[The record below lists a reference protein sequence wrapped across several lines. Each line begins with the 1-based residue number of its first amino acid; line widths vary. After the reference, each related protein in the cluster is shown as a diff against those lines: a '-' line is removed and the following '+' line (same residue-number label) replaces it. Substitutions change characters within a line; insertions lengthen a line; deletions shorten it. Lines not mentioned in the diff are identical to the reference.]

1 MAGTAWSTTRECWC
15 LQLMTEVKRLKRMM
29 TEETKKKKRETRVSD
44 WLLDI
49 SSDFAD
55 AKLDLLLLNGK
66 SY

>member
-1 MAGTAWSTTRECWC
+1 
-15 LQLMTEVKRLKRMM
+15 MTEVKRLKRMM

-49 SSDFAD
+49 SSDFTD

>member
-15 LQLMTEVKRLKRMM
+15 FQLMTEVKRLKRMM

>member
-1 MAGTAWSTTRECWC
+1 
-15 LQLMTEVKRLKRMM
+15 MTEVKRLKRMM

>member
-1 MAGTAWSTTRECWC
+1 MEWAPEWGAEPAI
-15 LQLMTEVKRLKRMM
+15 MTEVKRLKRMM

-49 SSDFAD
+49 SSDFTD

-66 SY
+66 SYYLTC